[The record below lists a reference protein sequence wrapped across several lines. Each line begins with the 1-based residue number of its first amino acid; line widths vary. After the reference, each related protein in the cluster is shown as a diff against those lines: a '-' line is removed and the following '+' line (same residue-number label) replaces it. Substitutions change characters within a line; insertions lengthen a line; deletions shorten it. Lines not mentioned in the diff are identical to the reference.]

1 MKKLTALL
9 LMCTM
14 VFTLV
19 ACGGDKK
26 TGTLSYDLPEGFIEQ
41 AEGQWVSPDYA
52 SGDSSNI
59 IVQASEND
67 PYGVNYTEDE
77 FVELVSAA
85 YEAQG
90 YSIDSFNM
98 VEFKKGELN
107 GFDTLLI
114 DCEYSLMG
122 VEIQQIEFLAQ
133 IGDVTHVITYTTAP
147 QFGWHDAFRASVD
160 SMEIK

>member
-1 MKKLTALL
+1 MKKLTALIF
-9 LMCTM
+9 MSMM
-14 VFTLV
+14 VFALV
-19 ACGGDKK
+19 ACGGKK
-26 TGTLSYDLPEGFIEQ
+26 GGTLAYELPEGFIEQ
-41 AEGQWVSPDYA
+41 EEGYWVSPDYA

-59 IVQASEND
+59 IVKAIEND
-67 PYGVNYTEDE
+67 PYGVNYIEDE
-77 FVELVSAA
+77 FVELISAA

-114 DCEYSLMG
+114 DCEYTLMG
-122 VEIQQIEFLAQ
+122 VDIQQIEFLAQ

-147 QFGWHDAFRASVD
+147 QFGWYDAFRD
-160 SMEIK
+160 SIDTIDIK

>member
-14 VFTLV
+14 VFALT
-19 ACGGDKK
+19 ACGGGKK
-26 TGTLSYDLPEGFIEQ
+26 NGTLTYDLPEGFTEQ
-41 AEGQWVSPDYA
+41 TEGQYVSPDYA

-77 FVELVSAA
+77 FVELITAA

-90 YSIDSFNM
+90 YSVDEFNL
-98 VEFKKGELN
+98 VEFTKGELN

-114 DCEYSLMG
+114 DCQYTLMG

-147 QFGWHDAFRASVD
+147 QFGWYDAFRDSVE

>member
-26 TGTLSYDLPEGFIEQ
+26 TGTLSYDLP
-41 AEGQWVSPDYA
+41 DYA

-59 IVQASEND
+59 IVQESKND

-114 DCEYSLMG
+114 DCEYTLMG

-147 QFGWHDAFRASVD
+147 QFGWYDAFRASVD